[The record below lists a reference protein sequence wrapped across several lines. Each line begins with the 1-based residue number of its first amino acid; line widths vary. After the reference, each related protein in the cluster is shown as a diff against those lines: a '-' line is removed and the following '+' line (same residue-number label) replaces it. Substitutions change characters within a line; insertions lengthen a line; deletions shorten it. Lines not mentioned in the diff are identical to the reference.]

1 MSDATHELS
10 LTAGSEDWTKLRK
23 LATTTVPAK
32 KSALYNLNAVIL
44 GKAEVVQSVY
54 GSQRWEQPSTVR
66 RCRRCPVDFYTRG
79 G

>member
-1 MSDATHELS
+1 MKQLAEQNQLRAWRDCEY
-10 LTAGSEDWTKLRK
+10 AGLRHH
-23 LATTTVPAK
+23 
-32 KSALYNLNAVIL
+32 L